1 MPAEFR
7 DDTMRNFFMMK
18 FEQFV
23 TRSASVIMKDNNY
36 SGSILRSREPRAEES
51 ADFADE
57 HWERREVELEYNRS
71 RSNGVIDEEEA
82 DIKMK
87 FSNKGDLP
95 PITTY
100 FSTREM
106 DDRGIHC
113 PSFNREVDNA
123 QKQLVDARRVCLTDW
138 EVRDN
143 ARELLQKLCV
153 CMKKIING
161 KHVEFAGKETGSLR
175 Q

>member
-7 DDTMRNFFMMK
+7 DDTMRNFFRMK

-51 ADFADE
+51 ADFAEE

-87 FSNKGDLP
+87 LSNKGDLP
-95 PITTY
+95 PVTTY
-100 FSTREM
+100 FSTVQM

-138 EVRDN
+138 EIRDN

-153 CMKKIING
+153 CMKK
-161 KHVEFAGKETGSLR
+161 
-175 Q
+175 